1 MGIFLG
7 RPGRRG
13 KEGIRVG
20 YDLGASKEGKGE
32 EKYSESEVGMEVGTV
47 SGAPVATKEL
57 EML

>member
-1 MGIFLG
+1 LGIFLG

-13 KEGIRVG
+13 KEGIGVG

-57 EML
+57 